1 MFKFIEIS
9 ELIIVNGWS
18 CLRSYT
24 IQRHLSACVW
34 DCNSLHLL
42 RYALSNSNRN
52 FQKSQVTCWSKAG
65 LEVVI
70 WGDIAG
76 EDHQEETE
84 VVPLNHALLFI
95 FVRHWNKVCCVVSG
109 LLQIFYTPFSLRYE
123 PFRATH
129 EREFSCPL
137 NFNFHIAGGLQLHFV
152 SVYQLVRRIQVKI
165 GFLLRPFESDPAIS
179 NGGIGGS

>member
-1 MFKFIEIS
+1 MAGAASDFTQYKDSQKYSFF
-9 ELIIVNGWS
+9 ELK
-18 CLRSYT
+18 
-24 IQRHLSACVW
+24 LSVMC
-34 DCNSLHLL
+34 LHLL

-70 WGDIAG
+70 WGDLAG
-76 EDHQEETE
+76 EDHQEEAE

-109 LLQIFYTPFSLRYE
+109 LLQIFYTPFSPRYE

-152 SVYQLVRRIQVKI
+152 SVYQLVRPVQVKDWLSI
-165 GFLLRPFESDPAIS
+165 ETIWKWSSDQ
-179 NGGIGGS
+179 

>member
-1 MFKFIEIS
+1 MCLQLLKFVKNHRS
-9 ELIIVNGWS
+9 LSWS
-18 CLRSYT
+18 CLLVFDIVTLCICYVMHCQILTEIFKSHKLPVDRKQELKLSFEAIQQAKTTRKKRKWFHWT
-24 IQRHLSACVW
+24 I
-34 DCNSLHLL
+34 
-42 RYALSNSNRN
+42 
-52 FQKSQVTCWSKAG
+52 K
-65 LEVVI
+65 
-70 WGDIAG
+70 
-76 EDHQEETE
+76 
-84 VVPLNHALLFI
+84 LLFI
-95 FVRHWNKVCCVVSG
+95 FVRHWKKVCCIVPG

-179 NGGIGGS
+179 NGWIGGS